1 MTQEQM
7 RERLRATLDPKAVQ
21 WMRDRIRGELL
32 GRVPVYMAVAEAIMV
47 DTQVLLVINGWRPPV
62 PGGITID
69 ALIKWQAA
77 RQAGS
82 DIDAHGEP
90 FALDPRYRAV
100 AEAASRLGVLLA
112 EMTEWNETP
121 EARPDAGRKAAT

>member
-21 WMRDRIRGELL
+21 WMRDRIRVESRGW
-32 GRVPVYMAVAEAIMV
+32 PVDMAVAEAIMV

-82 DIDAHGEP
+82 DINARGEP
-90 FALDPRYRAV
+90 FVLDPRYRAV

-112 EMTEWNETP
+112 EMIEWDETP
-121 EARPDAGRKAAT
+121 EAEAR